1 MKQMTKIIIT
11 AIFLISIQNLFG
23 QNNKSQNLETNVF
36 QALANSEFDLV
47 IRINRD
53 MNEEELKSRIDV
65 LQSFDEDI
73 KIDYSRD
80 ESGNIQTLSVSGS
93 GGSCMSDDFGFLII
107 SLKDN
112 KWKGCMISDKK

>member
-112 KWKGCMISDKK
+112 KWRGCMISDKK